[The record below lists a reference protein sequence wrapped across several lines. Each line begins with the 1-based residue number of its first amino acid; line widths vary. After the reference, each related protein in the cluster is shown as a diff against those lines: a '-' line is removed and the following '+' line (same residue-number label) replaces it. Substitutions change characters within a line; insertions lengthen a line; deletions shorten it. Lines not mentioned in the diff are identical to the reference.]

1 MAGPP
6 LYSNA
11 ITCFGGRTYIIQPNF
26 HNQDLVEK
34 PLATN
39 LDSGEELM
47 INIPS
52 QHKIGNQIRSVQKA
66 SSNQPQLQSQ
76 QVGNQRE
83 SKLSTTSEITSS
95 VHIQYE
101 KCFWEENQSA

>member
-1 MAGPP
+1 M
-6 LYSNA
+6 
-11 ITCFGGRTYIIQPNF
+11 
-26 HNQDLVEK
+26 EK